1 MAKFSTGFRNQLMTT
16 AAARDIMDLGFIKIY
31 GGAVPATADAALGAA
46 TLLCTLSVDGLG
58 DGLSMAAAAVDGV
71 LEKDDTQ
78 VWQGTNVAGGV
89 ATFYRHVAVGDT
101 GAASTTEARIQGN
114 IAVGNSDMNITAGT
128 TLVNG
133 APNILNYYQI
143 SLPTL

>member
-1 MAKFSTGFRNQLMTT
+1 MAKFSTGFRDQLMTT
-16 AAARDIMDLGFIKIY
+16 APARTIMDLGFIKIY

-101 GAASTTEARIQGN
+101 GAASTTQARIQGN

-128 TLVNG
+128 TLVNA

>member
-1 MAKFSTGFRNQLMTT
+1 MAKFSTGYRNQLLTT
-16 AAARDIMDLGFIKIY
+16 APARDIINLGFIKIY

-46 TLLCTLSVDGLG
+46 TLLCTLSDAGGAGGLIM
-58 DGLSMAAAAVDGV
+58 DTFSVDGV
-71 LEKDDTQ
+71 LTKDAAQ

-101 GAASTTEARIQGN
+101 GVLSTTQARIQGN